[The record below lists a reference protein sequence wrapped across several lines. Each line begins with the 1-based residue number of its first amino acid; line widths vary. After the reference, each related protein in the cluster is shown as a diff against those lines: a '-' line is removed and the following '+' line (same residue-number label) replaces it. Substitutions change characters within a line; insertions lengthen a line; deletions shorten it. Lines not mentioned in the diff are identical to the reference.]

1 MLTLAGTYTA
11 LVTPFR
17 DGHVDSDR
25 LERNIEAQIA
35 AGITGVVPC
44 GTTGESP
51 TLSHDEHR
59 AVVEQTVRF
68 VAGRCQVIAGA
79 GSNATAEAQALS
91 QHAADAGADAVL
103 MVNPYYNRPTQA
115 GLIQHFETL
124 ADAVDVPMVLYN
136 IPGRT
141 AVELSAQ
148 TIAHLAQHERIVGVK
163 EATGKLD
170 MTSEIVMLTQ
180 GLNFNVISGDDS
192 LTLPLMAVGA
202 TGVTSVLS
210 NLLPARVKSLV
221 DAAARGDYTKAREL
235 HVALFPLCRGLLSLS
250 TNPIPI
256 KAALAQRGEDTGEL
270 RLPMT
275 PLDDTLVPALK
286 ALLATV

>member
-235 HVALFPLCRGLLSLS
+235 HVVLFPLCRGLLSLS